1 MLTRLQLMY
10 QIANEG
16 LRPSI
21 EELPP
26 GLEQLVQDC
35 WNEEPTLRPAFTEI
49 VVRLERLRTQ
59 SLDDE
64 RLEKKSLSSPRTP
77 NKERRKRKPA
87 KPAEE
92 DATAYVSFDS
102 HEIQQLINSEDFGP
116 ISSSAA
122 LGSIQPSHARKQG
135 AKPPAKRS
143 TTGPLRSSDPS
154 INRKRASKARQK
166 SPSAEPLLSD
176 GGGSETL

>member
-1 MLTRLQLMY
+1 MY

-35 WNEEPTLRPAFTEI
+35 WNEEPALRPAFTEI

-77 NKERRKRKPA
+77 SKERRKKKPT
-87 KPAEE
+87 KVEEE
-92 DATAYVSFDS
+92 DASAYVSFDS

-122 LGSIQPSHARKQG
+122 LGSIQPSGARKPG
-135 AKPPAKRS
+135 AKRS
-143 TTGPLRSSDPS
+143 TTGPSLRSSDPS
-154 INRKRASKARQK
+154 IQRKRKSRMKLK
-166 SPSAEPLLSD
+166 SPSEVPLLSE
-176 GGGSETL
+176 GAGSETL